1 MFWQK
6 QKINI
11 LKNLID
17 NQWLIDRKK
26 SHLNGFVNIV
36 RWSWNLGQQARQA
49 CINNSKE
56 IQKLFVSYFPHH
68 YVPLLLFFFLNYS
81 TFEHQ
86 LFLQPKDL
94 LPPHPN
100 CWSLQLSPVKSLGSY
115 IQEKRNFSETALFF
129 LSAMWPTLQTLPK
142 WFGKPVWLLHAACLP
157 FKNLF

>member
-68 YVPLLLFFFLNYS
+68 YVPLLLFFFKLQHFWTPAFPS
-81 TFEHQ
+81 TQGPSSSSPQ
-86 LFLQPKDL
+86 LLESPAVTSEVFRLRYTRKEKFFWNSSVFPVCYVAYTENSPQMVRQTCL
-94 LPPHPN
+94 AFT
-100 CWSLQLSPVKSLGSY
+100 CSL
-115 IQEKRNFSETALFF
+115 FAF
-129 LSAMWPTLQTLPK
+129 
-142 WFGKPVWLLHAACLP
+142 
-157 FKNLF
+157 